1 MLKMD
6 FPPNY
11 GRILGGFELEIGRRS
26 VLLTPSPGNGREG
39 RLAVHDTA
47 RGRVPIPDSRLP
59 PAAGGIPVPPP
70 QGPAA
75 AKCIPVPARQT
86 VPSRGQ
92 LPYRYGGGFGIG
104 TAGMSL
110 CGISAGSPTHAGAQF
125 GRTPK
130 RSLPPHPT
138 CARPPPIP
146 ADAVAGCALSLPLQP
161 PTAPRR
167 DEALPR
173 RQHRLA
179 VVPHPPHQP

>member
-1 MLKMD
+1 MSCVPYRYRAQRWQSITKDPILPGKWIFRVCQIVLKMD

-26 VLLTPSPGNGREG
+26 VLLTPGPGNGRER

-110 CGISAGSPTHAGAQF
+110 CGISAGSPTVSG
-125 GRTPK
+125 PISE
-130 RSLPPHPT
+130 RSPNDLTHPT
-138 CARPPPIP
+138 A
-146 ADAVAGCALSLPLQP
+146 
-161 PTAPRR
+161 
-167 DEALPR
+167 EACS
-173 RQHRLA
+173 RQSSCLHDF
-179 VVPHPPHQP
+179 PSP

>member
-1 MLKMD
+1 MD

-26 VLLTPSPGNGREG
+26 VLLTPGPGNGREG

-110 CGISAGSPTHAGAQF
+110 CGISAGSPTRNPTMARLPRGQPNCRRKKGKGHMWHTRFNMATT
-125 GRTPK
+125 RTPITTA
-130 RSLPPHPT
+130 RHP
-138 CARPPPIP
+138 C
-146 ADAVAGCALSLPLQP
+146 
-161 PTAPRR
+161 APRTR
-167 DEALPR
+167 ATP
-173 RQHRLA
+173 
-179 VVPHPPHQP
+179 